1 MTNDR
6 LGRTIIDK
14 LTLCYKAGSPLLSVL
29 REVNSRT
36 EFDKFQFYRTIHE
49 KYAHHFDVML
59 NGEKVMT
66 ACFEKHTNRDEPY
79 LWITLENY
87 VFYNRELMVEVLKI
101 SELLDLDF
109 NNITH
114 LELARD
120 FKYNISERIRTLM
133 RNPKLKTII
142 NGKKV
147 KDRKESLVGL
157 HRTCEMCLDKDFP
170 KSLTVKQAKT
180 INNKYNGTMLDSY
193 NKYNEIMHKS
203 NKYYILDYYGNPSKL
218 YRLEVRLNN
227 ADIRKLSKMC
237 KIELSEDIIFD
248 EHRLDKLY
256 LRALH
261 SLLRFTHSRKKLDW
275 QILFECNVRYK

>member
-1 MTNDR
+1 MTNER

-14 LTLCYKAGSPLLSVL
+14 LTLCYKAGGPLLSLL
-29 REVNSRT
+29 REVNSHT
-36 EFDKFQFYRTIHE
+36 EFDKFQFYRTINE

-66 ACFEKHTNRDEPY
+66 ACFEKHTNRDESY

-87 VFYNRELMVEVLKI
+87 VFYDRELMVEVLKTT
-101 SELLDLDF
+101 ELLDLDF

-114 LELARD
+114 IELARD

-142 NGKKV
+142 NGKQV
-147 KDRKESLVGL
+147 KDRKEVLTGL
-157 HRTCEMCLDKDFP
+157 HRTCEMSLDKDCP
-170 KSLTVKQAKT
+170 KSLTIKQVKT

-193 NKYNEIMHKS
+193 NKFNEIIHKS

-227 ADIRKLSKMC
+227 ADIKKLSNSC
-237 KIELSEDIIFD
+237 KIDITEDIIFD
-248 EHRLDKLY
+248 EYRLDKLY
-256 LRALH
+256 LKALH
-261 SLLRFTHSRKKLDW
+261 SLIRFTHGRKKLGW
-275 QILFECNVRYK
+275 KMLFECNTRYI